1 MRQLALQGVGIVC
14 LSRFMV
20 EQDIQQGRLVTLF
33 EDEIHIHEQKI
44 HAVYYQQN
52 YVPKRIRLFID
63 YLAEKLKAYL

>member
-20 EQDIQQGRLVTLF
+20 EQDIQQGRLEALF

-63 YLAEKLKAYL
+63 YLAEKLKVYL

>member
-1 MRQLALQGVGIVC
+1 MALQGAGIAC

-20 EQDIQQGRLVTLF
+20 ENDIQEGRFVALF
-33 EDEIHIHEQKI
+33 ENEIKIHEQKI

-63 YLAEKLKAYL
+63 FLVEKLKDYL